1 MQRILVIGSPGAGK
15 STLAA
20 RLSEQLGLP
29 LIHLDRE
36 HWSRGWVS
44 MSKDQWPGRVA
55 ELAARPS
62 WIIDGNY
69 ANTLDL
75 RMSRATAVIWLDLP
89 RWLCM
94 ARILKRII
102 TYRGRVRPD
111 MAEGCPERFNLEFLR
126 YTWNF
131 SRHSRP
137 RNEALIKGM
146 RDDQTLIVLR
156 TPREVA
162 DFLNQNHRRFLAAPA

>member
-15 STLAA
+15 STLA
-20 RLSEQLGLP
+20 RSLSDQLGLP

-36 HWSRGWVS
+36 HWSAGWISLPNDV
-44 MSKDQWPGRVA
+44 WAARVA

-69 ANTLDL
+69 ANTLHIRLD
-75 RMSRATAVIWLDLP
+75 RATTVIWLDLP

-94 ARILKRII
+94 ARIIKRVLA
-102 TYRGRVRPD
+102 YRGRVRPD
-111 MAEGCPERFNLEFLR
+111 MAEECPERLNLEFLR
-126 YTWNF
+126 YTWTF
-131 SRHSRP
+131 SKHSRP
-137 RNEALIKGM
+137 KNKALLKKL
-146 RDDQTLIVLR
+146 RSDQKVVLR

-162 DFLNQNHRRFLAAPA
+162 DFLSRDYQCVLAASA